1 MSRFIIER
9 DRSFDNEDEVLSY
22 AERRI
27 LKKQLKSLRV
37 VWSKLSYR

>member
-37 VWSKLSYR
+37 VRSKLSYR